1 MHDFMHAKATV
12 ADDVVFV
19 GSYNLSHA
27 GEQNAENTLEIHDA
41 GLADRIAAFIDDL
54 RARYPR

>member
-1 MHDFMHAKATV
+1 MHAKATV
-12 ADDVVFV
+12 ADDDVFI

-41 GLADRIAAFIDDL
+41 GLADHIAAFIDDL